1 MKKRMGA
8 SPLDAIFT
16 PTAPA
21 PAAPKSKPEPSPSS
35 KPSKARPA
43 ARARAAADSQAA
55 AAEKLREDYKA
66 GRATNYYVSKS
77 GAVYQKILVYLPFE
91 LVRELKKEAIDA
103 RLSLSGLIQK
113 RLGG

>member
-21 PAAPKSKPEPSPSS
+21 PAAPKSKPEPS
-35 KPSKARPA
+35 KARPA
-43 ARARAAADSQAA
+43 ARARAAADPQAA
-55 AAEKLREDYKA
+55 AAEKLREAYRDGK
-66 GRATNYYVSKS
+66 ATNYYVNKT
-77 GAVYQKILVYLPFE
+77 GAVIQKILVYLPFE
-91 LVRELKKEAIDA
+91 LVRQLKKEAVDE
-103 RLSLSGLIQK
+103 RLSLSALIQK